1 MDEFFLKFE
10 NCDKQRYQS
19 NVGAPTQSDFDGS
32 SYFIYY
38 ESNIVVLWL
47 QNLYSNEQMKIFLLI
62 VKFLH
67 FQSLKLRHGV
77 RPDNSRGRT
86 HPGMCVHS

>member
-19 NVGAPTQSDFDGS
+19 NVGAPTQSDLMVAV
-32 SYFIYY
+32 YFISY

-47 QNLYSNEQMKIFLLI
+47 K
-62 VKFLH
+62 
-67 FQSLKLRHGV
+67 
-77 RPDNSRGRT
+77 
-86 HPGMCVHS
+86 

>member
-1 MDEFFLKFE
+1 MDEFFLRFE

-47 QNLYSNEQMKIFLLI
+47 K
-62 VKFLH
+62 
-67 FQSLKLRHGV
+67 
-77 RPDNSRGRT
+77 
-86 HPGMCVHS
+86 